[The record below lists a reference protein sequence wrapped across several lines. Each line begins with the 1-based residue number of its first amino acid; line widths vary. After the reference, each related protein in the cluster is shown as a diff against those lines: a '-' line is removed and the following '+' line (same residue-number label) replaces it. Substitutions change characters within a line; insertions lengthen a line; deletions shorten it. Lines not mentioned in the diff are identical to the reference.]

1 MLKQPVDQTLPPTPP
16 PRPRFRL
23 PLRSLVLL
31 MLAAGMIAAAVL
43 LVNQD
48 NQQTDQGERSA
59 AAPQADQSR
68 QGSGQSGQAQEDGAG
83 QPPAQATNGA
93 FATTLQ
99 SGRLSLELV
108 VVPANT
114 QGPNQVHV
122 TGLVPDGNLADIQ
135 NLQVTLQ
142 PPGGGTPVIP
152 RMERLAG
159 NHLLAP
165 AVTLPAGGEWQ
176 LQLRFRIR
184 ETDLDRTRTLQPFR
198 EVELSTTLPV
208 R

>member
-1 MLKQPVDQTLPPTPP
+1 MLKQPVDQTLPPMPP

-31 MLAAGMIAAAVL
+31 TLAAGMIATAVL
-43 LVNQD
+43 LVNRD

-59 AAPQADQSR
+59 AAPQPEQAG
-68 QGSGQSGQAQEDGAG
+68 QGPGQAG

-142 PPGGGTPVIP
+142 PPGGGTPVTP

-165 AVTLPAGGEWQ
+165 DVTLPAGGEWQ
-176 LQLRFRIR
+176 LQLRFRYR
-184 ETDLDRTRTLQPFR
+184 VTDIDKTRTLQPFR
-198 EVELSTTLPV
+198 EAELSTPLPV